1 MAETRSVYNITFD
14 KGLDKASRP
23 FEGDPSRA
31 LDELNYLYDGGKV
44 RKRYGHNHLLNLEP
58 TRYHRVGFDGTV
70 SASTSTNTT
79 RFNGLWHFKAEDGKR
94 HLIAHIGKLLYELRQ
109 DGERWI
115 AEPIEANTQIAAY
128 SDDGLP
134 DCYEFENYR
143 SVAVV
148 GGYSL
153 YFFGGNKYMC
163 LRYNP
168 STEVTY
174 RTFEPVED
182 APGTYIPTTSISIT
196 YERARASGRAQL
208 DEVNLLTKKR
218 RNELLSGV
226 GYPDGAENLPRYYE
240 YVLDSPMVS
249 KEGERDSDMALFR
262 MTLREREKEET
273 DNG

>member
-1 MAETRSVYNITFD
+1 MAEARSVYNITFD

-31 LDELNYLYDGGKV
+31 LDELNYVYDGGKI
-44 RKRYGHNHLLNLEP
+44 RKRSGHNHLLNVEP
-58 TRYHRVGFDGTV
+58 TRYYAVGFDGSV
-70 SASTSTNTT
+70 NPSLSTNGT
-79 RFNGLWHFKAEDGKR
+79 RINGLWNFKAGDGKR
-94 HLIAHIGKLLYELRQ
+94 HFIAHIGKLLYELSQ
-109 DGERWI
+109 DGEQWV
-115 AEPIEANTQIAAY
+115 ATPIEADTQVAAY
-128 SDDGLP
+128 AESDFP
-134 DCYEFENYR
+134 KCYEFEDYR

-153 YFFGGNKYMC
+153 YFFGGNKYMR

-168 STEVTY
+168 ANEVTY

-182 APGTYIPTTSISIT
+182 GTGTYIPTTTISIT

-208 DEVNLLTKKR
+208 DEVNLLNRKR

-226 GYPDGAENLPRYYE
+226 GYPDGVENLPRYYE
-240 YVLDSPMVS
+240 YVLDSPIVC
-249 KEGERDSDMALFR
+249 KERVNDMALFR